1 MRREFLGVTDHFAA
15 FDLPRAPWL
24 DADELKEKFH
34 RLSAQRHPDAPGG
47 SGLAFEQLNAAW
59 QILREPAAR
68 LRHYLELGH
77 PGALSTNA
85 QPPAALADLFM
96 DIASFRQ
103 DAQRFATRKAAATSP
118 LSRALL
124 EPERVA
130 LRSRVESL
138 AIGIAARIEEI
149 TIRLRDG
156 KLTPEG
162 LARLLTSLV
171 FLGKWSPQLSESRL
185 AL

>member
-24 DADELKEKFH
+24 DAEELKERFH

-47 SGLAFEQLNAAW
+47 SGVAFEQLNAAW

-68 LRHYLELGH
+68 LRHYLELEH
-77 PGALSTNA
+77 PGALIANA
-85 QPPAALADLFM
+85 QPPAELADLFM
-96 DIASFRQ
+96 DIAAFRQ

-118 LSRALL
+118 LTRALI

-130 LRSRVESL
+130 LRGRLESL
-138 AIGIAARIEEI
+138 AAGIAARLDAI
-149 TIRLRDG
+149 TIRLR
-156 KLTPEG
+156 KEAPTPEE
-162 LARLLTSLV
+162 LAHLLTSLV
-171 FLGKWSPQLSESRL
+171 FLGKWAPQLSESQL